1 MRKFF
6 VLVRK
11 EIRELLTPQTIIPL
25 FFTVLLF
32 LFMGQ
37 VIGAEGEKMSARQSI
52 SVLDLDVTP
61 ASEAIPT
68 VLEQANLKVEL
79 YHDASVDA
87 VIETTK
93 KARGTVVLVLP
104 EGFEKDLAASKL
116 PQIEAYNILSG
127 FSFARLQAGVTG
139 VALASINESLSNK
152 VLSSVA
158 PGTDPQ
164 ILKNPIK
171 VKEHVIV
178 GDKMAVTSLA
188 EVTGF
193 VMAQTTFIP
202 IILFIVIILAATMIA
217 TAIATEKENK
227 TLETLLSAPV
237 RRTTLVLAK
246 MFAAGMFALVA
257 AVVYLFSF
265 RYYMESV
272 TGGALTG
279 AGGAA
284 MSQAIRELGLV
295 LNPAGYTLLGVSL
308 FFSILCALVIAVTLG
323 AFAEDVKSVQA
334 LITPLMIMILIPYV
348 LAMFLDINTV
358 SPVLRYVV
366 LAIPFS
372 HSFLAAPNL
381 FFGDYRAVLY
391 GIAYEIA
398 FFAVFL
404 YIAGRLF
411 SSDKILTMKLRIK
424 KRPVLK

>member
-6 VLVRK
+6 VLVKK
-11 EIRELLTPQTIIPL
+11 EIKELLTPQTIIPL
-25 FFTVLLF
+25 VVAILLF
-32 LFMGQ
+32 MLMGQ
-37 VIGAEGEKMSARQSI
+37 VVGAEGERLSAKQSI
-52 SVLDLDVTP
+52 SVLDLDETP
-61 ASEAIPT
+61 ASKAIPD
-68 VLEQANLKVEL
+68 VLEQSNLKVVL
-79 YHDASVDA
+79 YQDTSVAA
-87 VIETTK
+87 VIDATK

-104 EGFEKDLAASKL
+104 EGFEKDLAASSL
-116 PQIEAYNILSG
+116 PQIEAYNILTG

-139 VALASINESLSNK
+139 VALTSINESLSDSA
-152 VLSSVA
+152 LASIA
-158 PGTDPQ
+158 PGADPKV
-164 ILKNPIK
+164 LKNPIK

-227 TLETLLSAPV
+227 TLETLLSVPV

-246 MFAAGMFALVA
+246 MFAAGMFALA
-257 AVVYLFSF
+257 AAGVYLFSF
-265 RYYMESV
+265 RFYMESV
-272 TGGALTG
+272 TGGALAGTG
-279 AGGAA
+279 SAA

-295 LNPAGYTLLGVSL
+295 LNPAGYTLLGISL
-308 FFSILCALVIAVTLG
+308 FFSILCALVMAVTLG
-323 AFAEDVKSVQA
+323 VFAEDVKSVQA
-334 LITPLMIMILIPYV
+334 MITPLMIMVLVPYV

-358 SPVLRYVV
+358 SPALRYIVF
-366 LAIPFS
+366 AIPFS

-381 FFGDYRAVLY
+381 FFGDYQAVLY

-398 FFAVFL
+398 FFAVFV

-411 SSDKILTMKLRIK
+411 SSDKILTMKLRLR
-424 KRPVLK
+424 KR

>member
-1 MRKFF
+1 MRKFL

-11 EIRELLTPQTIIPL
+11 ETRELLTPQTIIPL
-25 FFTVLLF
+25 FVAVLLF

-37 VIGAEGEKMSARQSI
+37 VVGAEGEKMSARQSI

-61 ASEAIPT
+61 TSEAIPA
-68 VLEQANLKVEL
+68 VLEQANLKVEP
-79 YHDASVDA
+79 YHDTSVNA
-87 VIETTK
+87 VIKATK
-93 KARGTVVLVLP
+93 EARGTVVLVLP

-116 PQIEAYNILSG
+116 PQIEVYNILTG

-139 VALASINESLSNK
+139 LALTSINEFLSDG
-152 VLSSVA
+152 VLASMA
-158 PGTDPQ
+158 PGANPKT
-164 ILKNPIK
+164 LKNPIK

-178 GDKMAVTSLA
+178 GDKMAATSLA

-227 TLETLLSAPV
+227 TLETLLSVPV

-246 MFAAGMFALVA
+246 MFAAGLFALAA

-265 RYYMESV
+265 RYYMESI

-279 AGGAA
+279 TGSAA
-284 MSQAIRELGLV
+284 ISQAIRDLGLV
-295 LNPAGYTLLGVSL
+295 LSPADYTLLGISL

-323 AFAEDVKSVQA
+323 VFAEDVKSVQA
-334 LITPLMIMILIPYV
+334 LITPLMIMILVPYV

-366 LAIPFS
+366 FAIPFS

-381 FFGDYRAVLY
+381 FFGDYQAVLY

-398 FFAVFL
+398 FFAVFV

-411 SSDKILTMKLRIK
+411 SSDKILTMKLRIR
-424 KRPVLK
+424 KRPV

>member
-1 MRKFF
+1 MKKFF
-6 VLVRK
+6 VLVKK

-25 FFTVLLF
+25 LVAVLLF
-32 LFMGQ
+32 TLMGQ
-37 VIGAEGEKMSARQSI
+37 VVGAEGERISAQQSI
-52 SVLDLDVTP
+52 SVLDLDETP
-61 ASEAIPT
+61 ASKAVPD
-68 VLEQANLKVEL
+68 VLEQSNLKVEL
-79 YHDASVDA
+79 YRDTGVTA

-104 EGFEKDLAASKL
+104 EGFERDLAASRL
-116 PQIEAYNILSG
+116 PQVEVYNILTG

-139 VALASINESLSNK
+139 VALNSINESLSDSA
-152 VLSSVA
+152 LASIA
-158 PGTDPQ
+158 PGADPKA
-164 ILKNPIK
+164 LKNPIK

-178 GDKMAVTSLA
+178 GDKMAVTTLA

-227 TLETLLSAPV
+227 TLETLLSVPI

-246 MFAAGMFALVA
+246 MFAAGMFALA
-257 AVVYLFSF
+257 AASVYLVSF
-265 RYYMESV
+265 RYYMESI

-279 AGGAA
+279 AGSAA

-295 LNPAGYTLLGVSL
+295 LNPAGYTLLGISL
-308 FFSILCALVIAVTLG
+308 FFSILCALVLAVTLG
-323 AFAEDVKSVQA
+323 VFAEDVKSVQA
-334 LITPLMIMILIPYV
+334 LITPLMIMVLVPYL
-348 LAMFLDINTV
+348 LAMFLDINAV
-358 SPVLRYVV
+358 SPALRYIVF
-366 LAIPFS
+366 AIPFS

-398 FFAVFL
+398 FFAVFV

-411 SSDKILTMKLRIK
+411 SSDKILTMKLRLR
-424 KRPVLK
+424 KR